1 MTADEP
7 PRPDGPLAGRC
18 ALVTGGGSGIGR
30 AVCLALH
37 ARGADVAV
45 ADISLESARETVA
58 VLDEAEGPGA
68 ALALAADVRCEESV
82 AAMTSAAVERFG
94 AVDVLVHSAAILRS
108 RGSGPKILPEIE
120 SGEMHEVIDTNL
132 KGTFLC
138 NRAVLAGMLERGS
151 GQIVNISS
159 TSGLQGRPMDSVYS
173 ASKFGV
179 VGLTESLA
187 EEVRPS
193 GVRVQLVVPDAVA
206 TPMWDQNGALP
217 APPGA
222 LPPERVAELI
232 VDLVCLPPD
241 AVLKNVVI
249 APFRS
254 RRRRKKKASAE

>member
-1 MTADEP
+1 MTDEP
-7 PRPDGPLAGRC
+7 HLSAPRSLSGRC

-30 AVCLALH
+30 ATSLALH
-37 ARGADVAV
+37 ALGADVAV
-45 ADISLESARETVA
+45 ADIALEPARETA
-58 VLDEAEGPGA
+58 ALLAEAGGGGA
-68 ALALAADVRCEESV
+68 SLALAADVRCEESV
-82 AAMTSAAVERFG
+82 ASMTREVVERFG
-94 AVDVLVHSAAILRS
+94 RIDVLVHSAAILRA
-108 RGSGPKILPEIE
+108 RGSGPKVLSDISAE
-120 SGEMHEVIDTNL
+120 EMNEVIDTNL

-138 NRAVLAGMLERGS
+138 NRAVLGVMLPQGA

-159 TSGLQGRPMDSVYS
+159 TSGLKGRPMDSVYS

-193 GVRVQLVVPDAVA
+193 GVRVQLVIPDAVA

-222 LPPERVAELI
+222 LPPERVAQLI
-232 VDLVCLPPD
+232 CDLVCLPGD
-241 AVLKNVVI
+241 AVLQNVVI

-254 RRRRKKKASAE
+254 RRRRKKKPQKE